1 MIRNFLNWS
10 MPKLLDFSDYK
21 STRNRIT
28 SLEVELEF
36 KKIEVLYSETVRQ
49 YFLEL
54 SAIIFPT
61 PELSY
66 SDYLKLSGGGSDG
79 GYAISIDSN
88 FCQKWITAGLGSHI
102 DFETELAS
110 HGYRVYGVDMNIGKF
125 RNLDSNLTLTKKFWG
140 TADSDHEIT
149 LNTMCSEANIGRE
162 DAWGFKF
169 DIEGNEWNLM
179 GQIGN
184 LDNPP
189 NFIACEIHDLIP
201 NLDNLDSLDQ
211 KLEVFKLFSENYSP
225 VFSKG
230 NNYSAHVIHG
240 GISLYAVMEMS
251 WVRKDKMS
259 EFKSTSNVGQ
269 KNLYFPNDVTQP
281 LFETGRLIN

>member
-1 MIRNFLNWS
+1 

-28 SLEVELEF
+28 SLEAELEF
-36 KKIEVLYSETVRQ
+36 KKIEVLYSESVRQ

-54 SAIIFPT
+54 STIIFPT
-61 PELSY
+61 PKLSY
-66 SDYLKLSGGGSDG
+66 SDYLKLCGGGSDG
-79 GYAISIDSN
+79 GYAIPVHSN

-102 DFETELAS
+102 DFEIELAS
-110 HGYRVYGVDMNIGKF
+110 HSYRVYGLDMNIGKF
-125 RNLDSNLTLTKKFWG
+125 RNLNSNLTLIKKFWG
-140 TADSDHEIT
+140 KADSDHEIT
-149 LNTMCSEANIGRE
+149 LNSVCSEAKIGKE
-162 DAWGFKF
+162 DSWGFKF

-179 GQIGN
+179 HQIDD
-184 LDNPP
+184 LENPP
-189 NFIACEIHDLIP
+189 SFIACEIHDLIP
-201 NLDNLDSLDQ
+201 NLGNVDSLDL

-240 GISLYAVMEMS
+240 GISLYDVLEMS

-259 EFKSTSNVGQ
+259 EFMSTSNVGQ
-269 KNLYFPNDVTQP
+269 NNLYFPNDVTQP
-281 LFETGRLIN
+281 LFEIGRLIT